1 MKTIVHRF
9 SNINAAIEYK
19 VGTNAQENT
28 HILEQANM
36 NDMWFHANEHSSCH
50 VIAKMPSSS
59 QILTKKQTMTIIKMG
74 CMLCKQHT
82 NKLKAL
88 KSVVMSYTTVKN
100 IELCTQAGTVNTQN
114 LKTLTV

>member
-1 MKTIVHRF
+1 MKNIVHRF
-9 SNINAAIEYK
+9 PNINGTIEYT

-28 HILEQANM
+28 HILQQANM
-36 NDMWFHANEHSSCH
+36 NDLWFHANDHSSCH
-50 VIAKMPSSS
+50 VIAKVPS
-59 QILTKKQTMTIIKMG
+59 QTLTKKQTMTIIKMG

-88 KSVVMSYTTVKN
+88 KDIAISYTTVKN
-100 IELCTQAGTVNTQN
+100 IEICTQAGTVNTQN